1 MCDRCVPDH
10 LSQLFATLTGEK
22 KHCDTVTDDLLKKE
36 QKKEIEGGGVK
47 NCTST
52 TMCMS
57 LLGITMES
65 FIVTSVTPTVF
76 RLRDR
81 KKRRDRSI
89 WYRSVTVMKEKS
101 EKWTMR
107 IELLEAING

>member
-1 MCDRCVPDH
+1 
-10 LSQLFATLTGEK
+10 
-22 KHCDTVTDDLLKKE
+22 
-36 QKKEIEGGGVK
+36 
-47 NCTST
+47 
-52 TMCMS
+52 MCMS

-76 RLRDR
+76 CLRDR
-81 KKRRDRSI
+81 KKRDRSI

>member
-1 MCDRCVPDH
+1 
-10 LSQLFATLTGEK
+10 
-22 KHCDTVTDDLLKKE
+22 
-36 QKKEIEGGGVK
+36 
-47 NCTST
+47 
-52 TMCMS
+52 MCMS

>member
-1 MCDRCVPDH
+1 
-10 LSQLFATLTGEK
+10 
-22 KHCDTVTDDLLKKE
+22 
-36 QKKEIEGGGVK
+36 
-47 NCTST
+47 
-52 TMCMS
+52 MCMS

-76 RLRDR
+76 CLRDR
-81 KKRRDRSI
+81 KKRDRSI
-89 WYRSVTVMKEKS
+89 WYRSVKVMKEKS